1 MTEDVGDA
9 QDTSAAGSAGASSSP
24 LREGD
29 EAIKQARAALRSL
42 LSSLH
47 VLDALPE
54 RSRML
59 AVDAELPFHTV
70 LTAVFSEQHPRPH
83 CSFPQQGLQGAGGP
97 GAAALGAPQTD
108 APQPGSGAGQMRR
121 EGQAAPAEPPPA
133 LSCGVVSPSLPSNV
147 LAEVCEFD
155 SSGNRRLA
163 AQAEPAPP
171 EDGADERSPTRRRWT
186 SPDDGWGMNL
196 PMQDL
201 EKMPMGMPVTVGE
214 LADFLADACASKPP
228 EASQKDGAEHE
239 PQRWAEPVGGTS
251 PAKPLEDGR
260 CTAEG
265 GKDMLDWTVAEWRAH
280 RLKMSGHKEEPEP
293 SADENDVS
301 SASRLFVEERPEHC
315 GPVLVHRVPLAPPR
329 PILCTD
335 DPEATL
341 MKAVELLLTYPE
353 LDALPIVSPVRC
365 TVVAHLTLSYCL
377 AYMMGRMRGNDL
389 LALANLMVSA
399 QDAADSGTP
408 AQRVFDSSSLPEPE
422 RNGECWAERRVP
434 AVDQPPWVLRRS
446 QPVRELLLFFA
457 RTHHSGVPVVEDG
470 GGVVGLLSRRDLL
483 HFLDLA
489 MQSARRCSDLGVESV
504 AETDRVGFDTTAPIE
519 GMLETLQRCRTT
531 TADEG
536 ASATAL
542 PGGPPAATSAKGSGF
557 VGASLIYEQQ
567 LTLKALLLRLLNA
580 ENRKLLFVQD
590 TGNGSPPR
598 LLRVLSV
605 GDVWHLLI
613 GDSQELERLRRMQAV
628 CDTSG
633 ESPPECTGDAAADS
647 IQVSDA

>member
-1 MTEDVGDA
+1 MAEDTGDA
-9 QDTSAAGSAGASSSP
+9 LDNAAAGGAGASSSP

-42 LSSLH
+42 LASLH

-83 CSFPQQGLQGAGGP
+83 SSYMHQG
-97 GAAALGAPQTD
+97 D
-108 APQPGSGAGQMRR
+108 APQPGGGGQMRR
-121 EGQAAPAEPPPA
+121 EGQAPAERPPM

-155 SSGNRRLA
+155 SSGTRLLA
-163 AQAEPAPP
+163 SKAESAPP
-171 EDGADERSPTRRRWT
+171 EDGTDERSPTRRRWT

-214 LADFLADACASKPP
+214 LADFLVHACASSPS
-228 EASQKDGAEHE
+228 EAVPKDSSDSA
-239 PQRWAEPVGGTS
+239 PQRWAEPVGGASTA
-251 PAKPLEDGR
+251 PAPEDNG
-260 CTAEG
+260 CLTEG
-265 GKDMLDWTVAEWRAH
+265 GNDMLDWTVAQWRAH
-280 RLKMSGHKEEPEP
+280 RLKMSGHKELEP
-293 SADENDVS
+293 SSTDEVE
-301 SASRLFVEERPEHC
+301 SASRLFVEERPHLC

-341 MKAVELLLTYPE
+341 MKAVDLLLAYPE

-389 LALANLMVSA
+389 LPLANLLVSA

-408 AQRVFDSSSLPEPE
+408 AQRVFDSASMPEPE
-422 RNGECWAERRVP
+422 RNGECWAERRAP
-434 AVDQPPWVLRRS
+434 AVNQPAWVLRRS
-446 QPVRELLLFFA
+446 QPLHELLMFFA

-483 HFLDLA
+483 HFLDLT
-489 MQSARRCSDLGVESV
+489 MQSARRCSDESAGGS
-504 AETDRVGFDTTAPIE
+504 AETDSVGFDASAPLQ
-519 GMLETLQRCRTT
+519 GMLETLQRYRAPS
-531 TADEG
+531 ADEG
-536 ASATAL
+536 ASATTL
-542 PGGPPAATSAKGSGF
+542 PGGPPANTSDKGSSSSCT
-557 VGASLIYEQQ
+557 GATLIYEQQ
-567 LTLKALLLRLLNA
+567 LTLKALLLRLLGA

-590 TGNGSPPR
+590 AGNGSPPR

-605 GDVWHLLI
+605 GDIWHLLI
-613 GDSQELERLRRMQAV
+613 GDSQELERLRRIQAE
-628 CDTSG
+628 CDTSR
-633 ESPPECTGDAAADS
+633 ESPPERTGEAAADDS
-647 IQVSDA
+647 MEVIDT